1 MLKIYYNL
9 FEELRSKKISFC
21 NWKGHYNLQSYLEG
35 RGDLDLFV
43 LNDHRLRFEEILK
56 RNNFINVSSF
66 QASHDSIE
74 HFIGLDNYSGKLVH
88 LHVYFELVT
97 GESYTKNYKLP
108 LENFIVK
115 NIVYDGKL
123 AIVNKEAALTIFLV
137 RYFIKIGSLYGLLQ
151 FYRDQEKYLNELKY
165 IGIVDVKNDL
175 KELNISLEYLKNL
188 HKIFFNK
195 SFIAHFFASIRFKR
209 KIRSYKKRSF
219 LSYYIYIISNIFSRV
234 LNRLILKRKKQLKE
248 GVVIAVCGLDGTG
261 KSSLVTSLEK
271 VFSNHISTKKLH
283 LGRPE
288 SSILTLPFN
297 FILLTYKKIR
307 SSLIKKE
314 NFLGQENLSKKQSL
328 AFVMR
333 SLVLGFDRLEQA
345 KKAQYYK
352 RKGYIV
358 ICDRYPGMLTG
369 KMDSPRITNNPK
381 EDFINRIFRKLET
394 TMYEKIP
401 PADVIFYLKAPVEV
415 AVDRNNK
422 REKADK
428 ESEEEIRHRYLINSE
443 AVFKTIDSKNIDA
456 TNTIK
461 DVFLDVQSIIWSKIK
476 DS

>member
-9 FEELRSKKISFC
+9 FQELRSEKISFC

-35 RGDLDLFV
+35 IGDLDLFV

-56 RNNFINVSSF
+56 KNNFINVSSF

-74 HFIGLDNYSGKLVH
+74 HFIGLDNHSGKLVH

-97 GESYTKNYKLP
+97 GESFTKNYKLP
-108 LENFIVK
+108 LENFILK
-115 NIVYDGKL
+115 NIVYDGEL
-123 AIVNKEAALTIFLV
+123 AIVNKEAALVIFLV
-137 RYFIKIGSLYGLLQ
+137 RYFIKIGSLYGLFQ

-165 IGIVDVKNDL
+165 LGAVDVKNDI
-175 KELNISLEYLKNL
+175 KELNISLEYLKSL
-188 HKIFFNK
+188 HQTLVNK
-195 SFIAHFFASIRFKR
+195 SFIAHFFASISFKR
-209 KIRSYKKRSF
+209 KIRNYKKRSF
-219 LSYYIYIISNIFSRV
+219 LRYYIYVVNNIFDRV
-234 LNRLILKRKKQLKE
+234 LNRLILKRKKQLIE
-248 GVVIAVCGLDGTG
+248 GIVIGVCGLDGTG
-261 KSSLVTSLEK
+261 KSSLVSSLEK

-283 LGRPE
+283 LGRPQ

-314 NFLGQENLSKKQSL
+314 TFLGQKNLSKKQSL
-328 AFVMR
+328 AFLMR
-333 SLVLGFDRLEQA
+333 SLVLGFDRLRQA
-345 KKAQYYK
+345 KTAQNYQ

-358 ICDRYPGMLTG
+358 ICDRYPGTLTG
-369 KMDSPRITNNPK
+369 KMDSPRITENPK
-381 EDFINRIFRKLET
+381 EDFIHKIFRKLET

-401 PADVIFYLKAPVEV
+401 PAGIIFYLKAPVEV
-415 AVDRNNK
+415 AVERNNK
-422 REKADK
+422 RDKVDK

-443 AVFKTIDSKNIDA
+443 AVFKTIDSKNVDA

-461 DVFLDVQSIIWSKIK
+461 DVFLDVQSSIWSKIK